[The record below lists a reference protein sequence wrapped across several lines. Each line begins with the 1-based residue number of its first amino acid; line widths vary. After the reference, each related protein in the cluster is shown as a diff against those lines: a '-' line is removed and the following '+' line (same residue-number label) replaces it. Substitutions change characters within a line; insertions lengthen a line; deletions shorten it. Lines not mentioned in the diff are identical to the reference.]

1 MSWLYFV
8 ILAAFTWSITN
19 VVDKF
24 LIERKVHKPIILTIF
39 VRTASIIPL
48 ICIIPFVGFS
58 LPNTELIGWILLA
71 SVFSV
76 AGVLV
81 YYKAIQ
87 MDEVSRVIPLFQFI
101 PIFVLFLSFFFIG
114 EVLGILDYLGFVVLV
129 IGGLVISTKR
139 LSALLRVQRVFWV
152 TILSS
157 FFNALA
163 YVIMKHVL
171 NNVEYWSAFIILW
184 SLQSLIIL
192 SLLSSERARR
202 EAKFYI
208 IMLNRRDKFV
218 IFIISVASILAFMFN
233 YFAISLGPV
242 TLVEAAANIQLV
254 FTFLLALLITRF
266 FPYMLME
273 RFERKI
279 TLQKI
284 MGIALIIIGVLL
296 TQIF

>member
-1 MSWLYFV
+1 
-8 ILAAFTWSITN
+8 
-19 VVDKF
+19 VDKF
-24 LIERKVHKPIILTIF
+24 LIDRKVHKPIILTIF
-39 VRTASIIPL
+39 IRTASIIPL

-58 LPNTELIGWILLA
+58 LPNTEFIGWILLA
-71 SVFSV
+71 SVFAV

-101 PIFVLFLSFFFIG
+101 PIFVLFLSFFLIR
-114 EVLGILDYLGFVVLV
+114 EVLGIFDYLGFAVLV
-129 IGGLVISTKR
+129 LGGLVISTKR
-139 LSALLRVQRVFWV
+139 LSGLLRVQKVFWV
-152 TILSS
+152 ALLSS

-171 NNVEYWSAFIILW
+171 NNVEYWSAFILLW

-192 SLLSSERARR
+192 SLLASERARR

-208 IMLNRRDKFV
+208 MMINRKDKIV
-218 IFIISVASILAFMFN
+218 IFIISIASILAFIFN

-254 FTFLLALLITRF
+254 FTFLIALLLTKF

-273 RFERKI
+273 RFDRKI

-284 MGIALIIIGVLL
+284 TGIVLIIIGVLL

>member
-24 LIERKVHKPIILTIF
+24 LIDRKVHKPITLTIF
-39 VRTASIIPL
+39 IRTASIIPL

-58 LPNTELIGWILLA
+58 FPNTEIIGWILLA

-101 PIFVLFLSFFFIG
+101 PVFVLFLSFFLIG
-114 EVLGILDYLGFVVLV
+114 EVLGIFDYLGFVILVL
-129 IGGLVISTKR
+129 GGLVISTKR

-152 TILSS
+152 ALLSS

-163 YVIMKHVL
+163 FVIMKHVL
-171 NNVEYWSAFIILW
+171 NNVEYWSAFILLW

-192 SLLSSERARR
+192 SLLASERARR
-202 EAKFYI
+202 ETRFYI
-208 IMLNRRDKFV
+208 MMLRRRDKVV
-218 IFIISVASILAFMFN
+218 IFIISIASILAFIFN

-242 TLVEAAANIQLV
+242 TLVEAAGNIQLV
-254 FTFLLALLITRF
+254 FTFLIALILTRF
-266 FPYMLME
+266 LPYILME

-284 MGIALIIIGVLL
+284 TGIVLIIIGVLL